1 MAAPVYR
8 PGVEKRLVY
17 LPAGT
22 WYDWWT
28 GESYQGATYILADAP
43 IEKMPMYIRAGSIIP
58 LGPVMQY
65 VGESPL
71 NQLRLRVTPGTGE
84 WTLYEDDGHSFA
96 YRDGVWSTTT
106 YQVYLEDTQV
116 VVEIQARQGQWTPH
130 PRNVIVE
137 VVGKGEQE
145 FVDDGSARRLI
156 FS

>member
-1 MAAPVYR
+1 
-8 PGVEKRLVY
+8 
-17 LPAGT
+17 
-22 WYDWWT
+22 
-28 GESYQGATYILADAP
+28 
-43 IEKMPMYIRAGSIIP
+43 
-58 LGPVMQY
+58 MQY

-71 NQLRLRVTPGTGE
+71 NQLRLRITLGTGE

-96 YRDGVWSTTT
+96 YRDGACSTTT
-106 YQVYLEDTQV
+106 YRVYLEDTQV

-145 FVDDGSARRLI
+145 FPDDGSARRLT